1 MTDTKLDIKILAV
14 EAKVMDII
22 HGLNGLVSG
31 LSSIIFLLLVGFLL
45 LYRVRCC
52 KKQPTSRIMLA
63 NFQQP
68 STSSSRTD
76 SAL

>member
-1 MTDTKLDIKILAV
+1 MTDEKLDIKISAV

-22 HGLNGLVSG
+22 HGLTGWVSG
-31 LSSIIFLLLVGFLL
+31 LSSIIFLLLVGIL

-52 KKQPTSRIMLA
+52 KKEPTSRIMLA